1 MAQSRARSLAVESYG
16 RILNALYSKR
26 GLPWRVHDEVVRV
39 DPRARHLVPHEPEP
53 ALVGFLKQAIR
64 PGDVV
69 LDIGAFAGIYAVL
82 AARWSAPAGRVIAF
96 EPTPSSAALARR
108 HLAFNDLGP
117 DRVQLVEAA
126 VSDLAGRAPLHV
138 YDDSAMPFVNSLVPA
153 VDTDRPPV
161 IRDVAVVT
169 IDDVCREMGIV
180 PSIIRMDVQGAEIHA
195 LRGARE
201 TIRAARRLAL
211 VIEMHPQCWPAFG
224 VTEQSARE
232 TLSDLGLT
240 ARPLVEGEA
249 LFGRDTHA
257 VLSVTSRAAEPWW
270 ASGKPERREL
280 QA

>member
-1 MAQSRARSLAVESYG
+1 MAQSRARSLAVASYG
-16 RILNALYSKR
+16 RMLDALYSKR
-26 GLPWRVHDEVVRV
+26 GLPWRVHDEIVRI
-39 DPRARHLVPHEPEP
+39 DPRVRHLVPHEPEP
-53 ALVGFLKQAIR
+53 ALVSFLKQTIG

-69 LDIGAFAGIYAVL
+69 LDVGAFAGIYAVL
-82 AARWSAPAGRVIAF
+82 AARWSAPAGRVIGF

-126 VSDLAGRAPLHV
+126 VSDRAGRAPLHV
-138 YDDSAMPFVNSLVPA
+138 YDDSAMPYVNSLVPA

-169 IDDVCREMGIV
+169 IDDVCRDLGVV
-180 PSIIRMDVQGAEIHA
+180 PSVVRMDVQGAEIHA

-201 TIRAARRLAL
+201 TIRTAQGLTL
-211 VIEMHPQCWPAFG
+211 VVEMHPQCWPAFG

-232 TLSDLGLT
+232 TLADLGLT

-257 VLSVTSRAAEPWW
+257 VLSVTSRASEPWS
-270 ASGKPERREL
+270 ATSKRERRGL
-280 QA
+280 QV